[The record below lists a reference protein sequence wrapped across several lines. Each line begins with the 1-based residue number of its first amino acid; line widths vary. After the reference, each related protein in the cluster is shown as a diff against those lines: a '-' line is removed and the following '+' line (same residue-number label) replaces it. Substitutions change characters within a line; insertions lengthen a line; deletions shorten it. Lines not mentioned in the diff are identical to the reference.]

1 MSNWNTSEGWS
12 SGASGLVSGAS
23 AGSAFG
29 PVGSIIGGLV
39 GGIGGLFGGGSGT
52 DWNKKYFNES
62 VRQFNVLDDF
72 NKNATQYRVQDALK
86 AGINP
91 LAALGVSS
99 NVSPTMHAGGSG
111 SGSNSGSTASKFVSG
126 LAKMFA
132 RQESESNEL
141 DLEAKRIRNDI
152 ARQELNILRQPG
164 IDSGN
169 QIMEQPPVGTDEY
182 LFRIVYDMNGD
193 PRLMVNQDVTEN
205 DSDNAG
211 YLSSLQYAYRNGGI
225 GLNGRVTSPALQDKI
240 ASDYE
245 RATGRKLMSKE
256 RLYISP
262 SELGLAGYGAF
273 K

>member
-1 MSNWNTSEGWS
+1 MSDWNTSGGWS
-12 SGASGLVSGAS
+12 SGANGMVSGAS
-23 AGSAFG
+23 AGSVFG
-29 PVGSIIGGLV
+29 PVGSVIGGIV
-39 GGIGGLFGGGSGT
+39 GGIGGLFGHRKST
-52 DWNKKYFNES
+52 DYES
-62 VRQFNVLDDF
+62 VRQFNVQDDF
-72 NKNATQYRVQDALK
+72 NKNATQYRVKDALK

-99 NVSPTMHAGGSG
+99 NVSPTMHSGGYSDSG
-111 SGSNSGSTASKFVSG
+111 SDSGSTASKFMSG
-126 LAKMFA
+126 LAKMFS
-132 RQESESNEL
+132 RQEAESNEL

-164 IDSGN
+164 LDSGN
-169 QIMEQPPVGTDEY
+169 HLMEQPPVGTDEY

-211 YLSSLQYAYRNGGI
+211 YLSTLQYAYRSGGI
-225 GLNGRVTSPALQDKI
+225 GLNGRVVSPALQDKI

-262 SELGLAGYGAF
+262 SELALAGYGAF